1 MKKSELRQIIRKAIN
16 EAVNEAEITPQE
28 KAAKDAELNAI
39 NKQITALNA
48 KKSDL
53 ASGRTPVVSED
64 KLDELANVALRYELA
79 PGVDPGKFTGKKNR
93 IVSKMKEIDEPIT
106 KIDLAYEL
114 GYNKQQPVN
123 SDFMELVARGIIV
136 AAEEQ
141 KAPRA
146 AGDNFSPIKPVTLKK
161 RDLASF
167 KDIDGIET
175 TSDEYD
181 DEEDEDEDEEE
192 TSDEFDFIVGDM
204 SDEEVDAMFDKMKK
218 SGEEE
223 EIVPSGKVSAKVMS
237 DEDYEAFMKYSD
249 LETRLANVKS
259 DIFKARRAKNVAGD
273 LKDIKP
279 TSDIQRLLDLKAS
292 LEQRMEDL
300 LSKSDYLQ
308 KRQEKANK
316 TKEKPEEP
324 IDEWFMEQLKYRAGI
339 IK

>member
-16 EAVNEAEITPQE
+16 EVVNEAEITPQE
-28 KAAKDAELNAI
+28 KAAKDAELNSI

-53 ASGRTPVVSED
+53 SSGRTSVVSED

-79 PGVDPGKFTGKKNR
+79 PDVDPGKFTGKKNR
-93 IVSKMKEIDEPIT
+93 IVSKMKEIDEPIS

-123 SDFMELVARGIIV
+123 SDFMELVARGVIV

-146 AGDNFSPIKPVTLKK
+146 AADDFTPIKPVTIKK
-161 RDLASF
+161 RDIGGF
-167 KDIDGIET
+167 GDVP
-175 TSDEYD
+175 SDVAD
-181 DEEDEDEDEEE
+181 DEEDDEEEE

-204 SDEEVDAMFDKMKK
+204 SDEEVDAMFAKMKQ

-223 EIVPSGKVSAKVMS
+223 PIVSKTSDLGIP
-237 DEDYEAFMKYSD
+237 DEDYQNFMKVSD
-249 LETRLANVKS
+249 LEARLNKVKS
-259 DIFKARRAKNVAGD
+259 DIFKARRSKNVAGD
-273 LKDIKP
+273 FKDKP
-279 TSDIQRLLDLKAS
+279 SSELQRLIDLKAS
-292 LEQRMEDL
+292 LEQRINDL
-300 LSKSDYLQ
+300 IAGSEYLQ
-308 KRQEKANK
+308 KRQAKANQA
-316 TKEKPEEP
+316 KEKPEEP